1 MIRRLSCL
9 VAVVAL
15 AACDVSIGNLAGR
28 ATDEWSKTYQLAPG
42 GELQIGNTNGRIDI
56 EGVDGNTV
64 DVRAERIAKAT
75 TDEAAR
81 ELLPRIKI
89 TDEAQPDHIT
99 IETAKI
105 GGIMLGA
112 GVEVRYHVRAPKNAV
127 VNVTNTNGLISLKGL
142 SGKIRAR
149 TTNGG
154 VRGNELTGAVEAS
167 ATNGGVNIDLAS
179 VGREP
184 ITLST
189 TNGGVSIDL
198 PEDAK
203 ADVVATCT
211 NGGISVSG
219 VKMEMTEQ
227 SRRRLEGKLNG
238 GGAAIELKTTNGG
251 IRIRGR
257 SERG

>member
-9 VAVVAL
+9 VAVLAL
-15 AACDVSIGNLAGR
+15 TACDVSIGNLAGR
-28 ATDEWSKTYQLAPG
+28 ATENWAKTYQLAPG

-56 EGVDGNTV
+56 EGADGDTV
-64 DVRAERIAKAT
+64 DVRAEKIAKAT
-75 TDEAAR
+75 TDDAAR

-89 TDEAQPDHIT
+89 DEDVKPDRIK
-99 IETAKI
+99 IETARM

-112 GVEVRYHVRAPKNAV
+112 GVEVRYTVRAPKNAV
-127 VNVTNTNGLISLKGL
+127 IEVTNTNGLISLTRL

-154 VRGNELTGAVEAS
+154 VRGNELSGSVDAS
-167 ATNGGVNIDLAS
+167 ATNGGVNVDLAS
-179 VGREP
+179 VGRDP
-184 ITLST
+184 ITLTT

-203 ADVVATCT
+203 ADLVATCT

-219 VKMEMTEQ
+219 VKMETTEQ
-227 SRRRLEGKLNG
+227 SRRRVEGKLNG
-238 GGAAIELKTTNGG
+238 GGASIELKTTNGG

>member
-28 ATDEWSKTYQLAPG
+28 ATEEWTKTYQLAPG

-56 EGVDGNTV
+56 QGVDGNTI
-64 DVRAERIAKAT
+64 DVHAEKIAKAT
-75 TDEAAR
+75 TDEGAR

-89 TDEAQPDHIT
+89 NEDVKPDRIS
-99 IETAKI
+99 IETGKM

-112 GVEVRYHVRAPKNAV
+112 GVEVRYTIRAPKNV
-127 VNVTNTNGLISLKGL
+127 VVDVTNTNGLITLKGL
-142 SGKIRAR
+142 TGKIKAR

-154 VRGNELTGAVEAS
+154 VRGNELAGALEAS
-167 ATNGGVNIDLAS
+167 ATNGGVNVDFTS
-179 VGREP
+179 VGRDA
-184 ITLST
+184 ISLST
-189 TNGGVSIDL
+189 TNGGVSIEL
-198 PEDAK
+198 PDDAK

-219 VKMEMTEQ
+219 IKLEMTEQ
-227 SRRRLEGKLNG
+227 SRRRVEGKLNG
-238 GGAAIELKTTNGG
+238 GGAAIDLKTTNGG

>member
-1 MIRRLSCL
+1 MMRRVACL
-9 VAVVAL
+9 LAVVSL
-15 AACDVSIGNLAGR
+15 AACGFGPLEGR
-28 ATDEWSKTYQLAPG
+28 ATDEWTKTYQLPAG
-42 GELQIGNTNGRIDI
+42 GEIEIGNTNGRIDV
-56 EGVDGNTV
+56 EGVDGTTA
-64 DVRAERIAKAT
+64 DVRAERIARAT
-75 TDEAAR
+75 TDEAAK

-89 TDEAQPDHIT
+89 NEDVKPNHIT
-99 IETAKI
+99 IETVKM

-112 GVEVRYHVRAPKNAV
+112 GVEVRYTVRAPKNAV
-127 VNVTNTNGLISLKGL
+127 VTLTNTNGLISIKNL
-142 SGKIRAR
+142 SGRTSAH

-154 VRGNELTGAVEAS
+154 VRGNDMAGAVDAG
-167 ATNGGVNIDLAS
+167 ATNGGVNVDFAVIGKD
-179 VGREP
+179 P
-184 ITLST
+184 ITLTT
-189 TNGGVSIDL
+189 TNGGVAINL

-211 NGGISVSG
+211 NGGINVSG

-227 SRRRLEGKLNG
+227 SRRRVEGKING